1 MKVRYLHIFCSN
13 FGLLQLQREY
23 LPLQL
28 LNAQLCL
35 PVALLLCIILMKF
48 AWFSFSYS
56 GFYFVVFPHVS
67 LFYFHFFS
75 LSLFLPFICV
85 LCRSSHTHSQWL
97 CCWCKNIDNVAWSM
111 MNSPP
116 GSYVLFSYC
125 CYSVQEH
132 TFNLKLIRKKKM
144 SYIVLTRCYIFL
156 YLKIDLKVVSYQP
169 ACNINLLS
177 FQWVF
182 TGKQKHI
189 NKGSPLSFIFFCK

>member
-1 MKVRYLHIFCSN
+1 MLANSFLFTHPATFSFIRSWFVSTWWMKVRYLHIFCSN

-48 AWFSFSYS
+48 AWFSLSYS

-85 LCRSSHTHSQWL
+85 LCHSSHTHSQWL

-132 TFNLKLIRKKKM
+132 TFNLKLIHKKNVI
-144 SYIVLTRCYIFL
+144 YCVDTVLHFSLFITNWFKSSI
-156 YLKIDLKVVSYQP
+156 
-169 ACNINLLS
+169 LS
-177 FQWVF
+177 A
-182 TGKQKHI
+182 
-189 NKGSPLSFIFFCK
+189 SL